1 VSCGCWPTDAHP
13 QVNKELQKREQ
24 ALQSEVSELR
34 IALRDVTDEK
44 TLLSDRVL
52 ELQGETR
59 SRHLGLSV
67 EVAAVVRLT
76 RGARCPERLETE
88 QKDRQRWA
96 TARLKLLAEF
106 CDEENKLTSALQH
119 RGSHRHR
126 HDRREESSSVGSA
139 EHLVWTRELD
149 ASGGSHDSS
158 QHREGR
164 RGSIVFG

>member
-1 VSCGCWPTDAHP
+1 M
-13 QVNKELQKREQ
+13 NKELQKREQ

-44 TLLSDRVL
+44 TLLGDRVR
-52 ELQGETR
+52 ELQGE
-59 SRHLGLSV
+59 SRRRRLGRSV
-67 EVAAVVRLT
+67 EVARLT
-76 RGARCPERLETE
+76 RGAPPCPERLETE

-119 RGSHRHR
+119 RGSHRRR
-126 HDRREESSSVGSA
+126 HERREETSSVGGA

-149 ASGGSHDSS
+149 ASGGSDDSS